1 MGRVTRQDLS
11 HRVEAAICRAALFLL
26 RALGPVA
33 SSNLGGVI
41 ARTVG
46 PLLPVSRVADDNL
59 RHAFPLLDTTT
70 RRRIVRGVW
79 DNLGR
84 TVAEMPHTSALRR
97 TESGPGWYLADEGW
111 VERLRQRGGPAIFF
125 TGHIGNWE
133 LLPAA
138 AASLGVPLSIVY
150 RAAKNPYVDALIA
163 ELRGSDAGAHFPK
176 GAKGARA
183 AFGHLSRG
191 GMLGLLMD
199 QKLNDGIAVPLFG
212 RMAMTAP
219 SAAAYALRFRCPL
232 IPAYVRREGP
242 ARFCIVV
249 ETPLTLP
256 DSGDRQAD
264 IAAVTLDINRALER
278 WITDWP
284 EGWLWLHRRWPKEP
298 L

>member
-1 MGRVTRQDLS
+1 MKNLVWRI
-11 HRVEAAICRAALFLL
+11 EAAAIGALIWFFGAIGVRAAS
-26 RALGPVA
+26 ALG
-33 SSNLGGVI
+33 GGL
-41 ARTVG
+41 ARMIG

-59 RHAFPLLDTTT
+59 RRAMPEFDASQ
-70 RRRIVRGVW
+70 RRTIVRGVW

-84 TVAEMPHTSALRR
+84 TVAEMPHTNALRR
-97 TESGPGWYLADEGW
+97 TASGPGWCLADEGW
-111 VERLRQRGGPAIFF
+111 VERLRQHGGPAIFF

-163 ELRGSDAGAHFPK
+163 ELRGSDAGAHFPM
-176 GAKGARA
+176 GAWGARA

-242 ARFCIVV
+242 ARFRIVV